1 MNRSGLKFLSFA
13 AGLLL
18 VGMGT
23 FDLYLGLIQA
33 GGIEAL
39 NLELSRGF
47 MLLFPGYAFLAYS
60 LHASIALTS
69 HGLVRG
75 QAELETEAEPEFLH
89 DDLPENVVVFPG
101 QPFERG
107 PGRSGFRRY
116 R

>member
-18 VGMGT
+18 VGMGS

-33 GGIEAL
+33 GGSEAL
-39 NLELSRGF
+39 NLELSRSF

-60 LHASIALTS
+60 LHSSVALTS
-69 HGLVRG
+69 HGMFRRQV
-75 QAELETEAEPEFLH
+75 ESETEAEMDVLQ

-107 PGRSGFRRY
+107 PGRSGVRRY